1 MLRLRMAQ
9 VMPLRGGEEKDR
21 GYAALRSL
29 GAAMEQKS
37 LLAPVSLELQG
48 LSHFRH
54 QALPCNPAKH
64 RNASSRTPPHHDV
77 LKLQQDRHAVT

>member
-1 MLRLRMAQ
+1 MLRLLMAQ
-9 VMPLRGGEEKDR
+9 VMALRGAEEENR
-21 GYAALRSL
+21 GRAVLRSL

-54 QALPCNPAKH
+54 QAIVCVPAK
-64 RNASSRTPPHHDV
+64 RP
-77 LKLQQDRHAVT
+77 